1 MKIINKR
8 RWLNAKRI
16 LLAVLLLAWFWAIG
30 GTNSDEFTNEPI
42 AWMLVPTML
51 MLGVDVYR
59 NSK

>member
-16 LLAVLLLAWFWAIG
+16 LLALLLLAWFWAIG
-30 GTNSDEFTNEPI
+30 GTDSQEYTCEPI

-51 MLGVDVYR
+51 MLGVDIYR
-59 NSK
+59 TSK